1 MLWWRARLMKPWQAQ
16 FLAYLGKTANVSAAA
31 RFAGQPR
38 SAVDE
43 YRKREAAFA
52 AAWLQAL
59 EEAADRLE
67 MEALR
72 RAVDGVKE
80 DKFYQGAVVG
90 EFTRYSDNLLMFL
103 LKARPAVLARRVKRV
118 RRVSQVRQVRRVSQ
132 VRPVRRVRR
141 EPRW

>member
-1 MLWWRARLMKPWQAQ
+1 MPSIDVALRHRAAWDHRAAMFWWRARLMEPWQAQ

-31 RFAGQPR
+31 RFADQPR
-38 SAVDE
+38 SVVYE
-43 YRKREAAFA
+43 CRKREAAFA

-72 RAVDGVKE
+72 RAVDGVTE

-90 EFTRYSDNLLMFL
+90 EFTRYSDTLPGVTGLN
-103 LKARPAVLARRVKRV
+103 AVSLPQAV
-118 RRVSQVRQVRRVSQ
+118 QLD
-132 VRPVRRVRR
+132 
-141 EPRW
+141 W